1 LGEVFCNRRIL
12 VIDDNPAIHEDF
24 RKIFCASSATAAALS
39 EAEAALFGEADA
51 VDSDP
56 SFEVDS
62 AFQGEEGLQQVIA
75 ARADNRPYA
84 MAFLDIRMPPG
95 WDGITA
101 ARIWEV
107 DPDLQIVICTAY
119 SDYSWAEMRERL
131 GRSDRLL
138 ILKKPFD
145 NVEALQLAEALTE
158 KWRLTQ
164 QAREQFA
171 DLERVV
177 MARTADLQATNT
189 QLGAT
194 NDQLATATQQAKALA
209 AAALVASEAKS
220 SFLANM
226 SHEIRT
232 PMNGVIGMGELLLD
246 TPLSESQRDYAQ
258 TILYSARSLLKLIN
272 DILDFSKIE
281 AGKLELEHVELD
293 LRKTLGDV
301 IRLIGVQAHAK
312 DLEITTSVNPAVPE
326 FVIGDPTRVRQI
338 LLNLCGN
345 AVKFTQR
352 GKVAVSVKVLTS
364 GPESLIV
371 LFDVQDTGIG
381 IPADRL
387 DALFRPFT
395 QVDDSTT
402 RRFGGTGLGLS
413 IVKQLV
419 ELMGGQV
426 SVNSREGVGSNF
438 WFTVRVGVLSR
449 SAQGRR
455 RLPQVLQGQQV
466 LVVDDNATNRDV
478 LTTQL
483 NSCGIEVACVASGAE
498 ALEVMTERDRA
509 GRGFPVALLDQQMA
523 GYGGAELGERINA
536 DPRLRQTR
544 LILLTSSA
552 HRSDGKRFA
561 ELGFAGCLMKPVTK
575 RDLVE
580 CISLA
585 LSVRPEEWHAQTQ
598 PIITQK
604 QLCAQRG
611 REKWRILVAEDNAV
625 NRKVAVRTLE
635 KLGYRVDVVND
646 GREAV
651 LAWASGRYDLIL
663 MDCEMPE
670 VDGYEATRQIR
681 SRETG
686 DRRIPIIA
694 LTAHAMKGA
703 ELKCQAAGM
712 DDYVTKPVERER
724 LDACVD
730 RLLREVSVRRGTPEA
745 ADSAEYPAA
754 VVAK

>member
-1 LGEVFCNRRIL
+1 MTSRLMREVVCNRRIL

-24 RKIFCASSATAAALS
+24 RKILCARTPTATALS
-39 EAEAALFGEADA
+39 HAEAALFGEADEINT
-51 VDSDP
+51 DP
-56 SFEVDS
+56 IFEVDS
-62 AFQGEEGLQQVIA
+62 AFQGQEGLQQVVA

-95 WDGITA
+95 WDGIETA
-101 ARIWEV
+101 ARIWDQ

-164 QAREQFA
+164 QARERVA
-171 DLERVV
+171 DLERLV

-189 QLGAT
+189 QLSVT
-194 NDQLATATQQAKALA
+194 NDQLAAATQQAKDLA

-246 TPLSESQRDYAQ
+246 TPLSVPQRDYAE
-258 TILYSARSLLKLIN
+258 TILLSARALLTLIN

-281 AGKLELEHVELD
+281 AGKLELEHVEFD

-301 IRLIGVQAHAK
+301 IRLVAVQAHAK
-312 DLEITTSVNPAVPE
+312 NLEVTASVNPAVPE
-326 FVIGDPTRVRQI
+326 LVMGDPTRIRQV

-364 GPESLIV
+364 GPQSLIV

-381 IPADRL
+381 IPADRS

-395 QVDDSTT
+395 QVDGSTT

-426 SVNSREGVGSNF
+426 GVNSREGVGSIF
-438 WFTVRVGVLSR
+438 WFTVRVGVLAR
-449 SAQGRR
+449 TAQELHR
-455 RLPQVLQGQQV
+455 PPHVLQGQQV
-466 LVVDDNATNRDV
+466 LVVDDNAAHRDV
-478 LTTQL
+478 LTSQL
-483 NSCGIEVACVASGAE
+483 NSCGIEAVCVASEAE

-509 GRGFPVALLDQQMA
+509 GHGFPVALLDRELA
-523 GYGGAELGERINA
+523 GHDGGELGARINA
-536 DPRLRQTR
+536 DPRLKQTR

-552 HRSDGKRFA
+552 HRGDGKRFA
-561 ELGFAGCLMKPVTK
+561 ELGFAGCLVKPVTR

-580 CISLA
+580 CLSLA

-598 PIITQK
+598 PIITQQ
-604 QLCAQRG
+604 QLRTQRG

-625 NRKVAVRTLE
+625 NQKVALRTLE
-635 KLGYRVDVVND
+635 KLGYRVDVVKD

-651 LAWASGRYDLIL
+651 SAWESGRYDLIL

-670 VDGYEATRQIR
+670 IDGYEATRQIR

-686 DRRIPIIA
+686 ERHIPIIA

-712 DDYVTKPVERER
+712 DDYVTKPMDRER
-724 LDACVD
+724 LDACLD
-730 RLLREVSVRRGTPEA
+730 RYL
-745 ADSAEYPAA
+745 
-754 VVAK
+754 K

>member
-1 LGEVFCNRRIL
+1 VREVVSNRRIL
-12 VIDDNPAIHEDF
+12 VIDDNPQIHEDF
-24 RKIFCASSATAAALS
+24 RKILCPHAPTAAALS
-39 EAEAALFGEADA
+39 RAEAALFGETGP
-51 VDSDP
+51 VNGGDP
-56 SFEVDS
+56 TFEVES
-62 AFQGEEGLQQVIA
+62 AFQGQEGLQQVIA
-75 ARADNRPYA
+75 AQAENRPYA

-95 WDGITA
+95 WDGIETA
-101 ARIWEV
+101 ARIWDV

-145 NVEALQLAEALTE
+145 NVEALQLAETLTE

-164 QAREQFA
+164 QARERVA
-171 DLERVV
+171 DLERLV

-189 QLGAT
+189 QLSVT
-194 NDQLATATQQAKALA
+194 NDQLAAATQQAKGLA
-209 AAALVASEAKS
+209 AAALVASETKS
-220 SFLANM
+220 SFLTNM

-246 TPLSESQRDYAQ
+246 TPLSESQRDYAE
-258 TILYSARSLLKLIN
+258 TILYSARALLTLLN

-281 AGKLELEHVELD
+281 AGKLEIEHVEFD

-301 IRLIGVQAHAK
+301 IRLVAIQARAK
-312 DLEITTSVNPAVPE
+312 NLELTASVNPAVPE
-326 FVIGDPTRVRQI
+326 LVMGDPTRVRQI

-345 AVKFTQR
+345 AVKFTPR
-352 GKVAVSVKVLTS
+352 GKIGVNVKVLTS
-364 GPESLIV
+364 GADSLIV

-395 QVDDSTT
+395 QVDASTT

-426 SVNSREGVGSNF
+426 GVNSGAGVGSIF
-438 WFTVRVGVLSR
+438 WFTVRVGLPSGA
-449 SAQGRR
+449 AQVQRG
-455 RLPQVLQGQQV
+455 PPPMLQGQQV
-466 LVVDDNATNRDV
+466 LVVDDNATNRDL

-483 NSCGIEVACVASGAE
+483 HSCGIEVVCAASAAE

-509 GRGFPVALLDQQMA
+509 GRGFSVALLDHQTA
-523 GYGGAELGERINA
+523 GYDRAELGERINA

-544 LILLTSSA
+544 LILLTTSA
-552 HRSDGKRFA
+552 HHCDGKRLA
-561 ELGFAGCLMKPVTK
+561 ELGFAGCLIKPVTQ
-575 RDLVE
+575 RDLIE
-580 CISLA
+580 CLSLA

-598 PIITQK
+598 PIITQQ
-604 QLCAQRG
+604 QLMTQRG
-611 REKWRILVAEDNAV
+611 REKWRVLVAEDNVV
-625 NRKVAVRTLE
+625 NQKVAVRTLE
-635 KLGYRVDVVND
+635 KLGYRADAVKD

-651 LAWASGRYDLIL
+651 LAWESGRYDLIL

-686 DRRIPIIA
+686 NRHIPIIA

-712 DDYVTKPVERER
+712 DAYITKPLDRER
-724 LDACVD
+724 LDACLE
-730 RLLREVSVRRGTPEA
+730 RLLTEFCFRRSQ
-745 ADSAEYPAA
+745 DAELA
-754 VVAK
+754 